1 MYQYCNLSFF
11 FQVRREEYE
20 SFEDFMINPST
31 IYIDCHTM
39 GWVAEP
45 SFFQLLVPDLYKMG
59 TDPGKLFVGW
69 LNDDVSVFFS
79 IQRVL
84 INLWSKN
91 VIDLI
96 YSFETAYKLLDGVN
110 NKKQGS

>member
-1 MYQYCNLSFF
+1 MYQYCNLYFV
-11 FQVRREEYE
+11 FQARREVYE
-20 SFEDFMINPST
+20 SFEHFIINPST

-79 IQRVL
+79 IQRV
-84 INLWSKN
+84 IDLWSKN
-91 VIDLI
+91 VIDII
-96 YSFETAYKLLDGVN
+96 YYFETAYKLLDGVN
-110 NKKQGS
+110 NKKQGI